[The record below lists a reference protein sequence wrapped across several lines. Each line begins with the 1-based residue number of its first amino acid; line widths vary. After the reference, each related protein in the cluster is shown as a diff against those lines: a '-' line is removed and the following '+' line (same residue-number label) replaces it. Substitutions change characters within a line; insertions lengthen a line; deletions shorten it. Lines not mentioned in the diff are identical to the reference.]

1 MGSAAVKKI
10 FFFLLVAG
18 SAAAFVCFYHVPLL
32 QAYAKFF
39 TVHTAHKG
47 ADAIVVLAG
56 IFETRIP
63 RAADL
68 CRQGYGPRILITQE
82 RPLNV
87 LSEQL
92 QCSNSQKAR
101 ALLELLHVE
110 CDLTRVP
117 SLKGGA
123 TSTFDEAY
131 DLRDWAQKHAYRR
144 IIIVTDHFHTRR
156 ALYAFK
162 KIFKGTDI
170 AVEAAGAPNDCFSED
185 NWWKSDTGIS
195 CYILEGVKYLVYCFS
210 SRNFAGIKNF

>member
-1 MGSAAVKKI
+1 MKKL

-18 SAAAFVCFYHVPLL
+18 SAAIFVYFYHVPLL

-47 ADAIVVLAG
+47 ADAIVVLSG
-56 IFETRIP
+56 TFETRIP

-82 RPLNV
+82 RPFNV
-87 LSEQL
+87 LSEQVH
-92 QCSNSQKAR
+92 CSNSQKTQ
-101 ALLELLHVE
+101 ALLELLQVQ
-110 CDLTRVP
+110 CDLIRVP

-131 DLRDWAQKHAYRR
+131 DLRDWAQMHNYRR
-144 IIIVTDHFHTRR
+144 IIIVSDNFHTRR

-185 NWWKSDTGIS
+185 DWWESDMGIS
-195 CYILEGVKYLVYCFS
+195 CYILEGIKYLVYCFS
-210 SRNFAGIKNF
+210 SQNFAGIKNF